1 LIFIVGRLI
10 MNEENAPFKDGSDE
24 SSENEGK
31 SKDIHEIMKERQ
43 KTIMGMSKYEKKL
56 MRGLM
61 RGFGNTM
68 ILWLISQ
75 KRHHGYDIMT
85 ILHESSPLDNKM
97 PSASKIYPILHDL
110 ENHGLIEGT
119 WEYQGKKK
127 IKYYEITDEGQKT
140 LSRFRE
146 MAQFAKENQS
156 SLWLDFMKD
165 MLTNKGTK
173 RG

>member
-1 LIFIVGRLI
+1 
-10 MNEENAPFKDGSDE
+10 MNEENAPFKDVSDE
-24 SSENEGK
+24 SEENKEGK
-31 SKDIHEIMKERQ
+31 SRDTLEIMKERQ
-43 KTIMGMSKYEKKL
+43 KFIMKMSKYEKKL

-97 PSASKIYPILHDL
+97 PSASKIYPVLHDL
-110 ENHGLIEGT
+110 EKHGLIEGT

-127 IKYYEITDEGQKT
+127 IKYYEITEDGQKT

-146 MAQFAKENQS
+146 MAQFAKKNQS

-165 MLTNKGTK
+165 MLTE
-173 RG
+173 RR